1 MGRTKRVAFYVSPLK
16 AKEGKDWALS
26 CLWVAKKLLRE
37 DLRLLSALVTLV
49 RHTQNRPSTT
59 GGRRGGI
66 VGHNEL
72 KEAGRTPTAQLPNV
86 LRDGKKRHL
95 RTTSQ
100 AERSSE
106 GCG

>member
-72 KEAGRTPTAQLPNV
+72 KEAGRTPTAHV